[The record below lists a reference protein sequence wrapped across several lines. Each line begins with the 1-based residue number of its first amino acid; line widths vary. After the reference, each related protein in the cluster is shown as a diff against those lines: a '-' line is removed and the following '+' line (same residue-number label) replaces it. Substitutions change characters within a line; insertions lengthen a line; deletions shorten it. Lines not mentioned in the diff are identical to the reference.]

1 VRRTLQVADVTLRGL
16 VRGARR
22 GGAGLRGAV
31 LRASLV
37 ASWGLSA
44 VLSVTLAPSSAASP
58 APRQVAARVLPAL
71 QSGLRFSVTG
81 ALRGTLSFNAAQ
93 CKSQL
98 LGNGASGLI
107 VIFQWRTSLAGL
119 SALPGGGQMVG
130 PQVYYV
136 QIGDS
141 STKGGTFTG
150 ALSQDQG
157 RGNWVVLQV
166 AGRYEYIAAN
176 GTFTNHINSG
186 SLNVGLVPDRHP
198 TGPYVAGKGDV
209 HVSGN
214 WSCPKP

>member
-1 VRRTLQVADVTLRGL
+1 MTLQVADVTPRGL
-16 VRGARR
+16 ACGARR
-22 GGAGLRGAV
+22 GVRRVTRGRAPGFARRFCGAFCRTLRHPGA
-31 LRASLV
+31 A
-37 ASWGLSA
+37 
-44 VLSVTLAPSSAASP
+44 SAASP
-58 APRQVAARVLPAL
+58 APARSPSAPAL
-71 QSGLRFSVTG
+71 PSGLRFSVTG
-81 ALRGTLSFNAAQ
+81 ALRGTLSFNTAQ

-119 SALPGGGQMVG
+119 FALPGGAQMVG

-136 QIGDS
+136 QIGDDT
-141 STKGGTFTG
+141 TKGGTFTG
-150 ALSQDQG
+150 ALSQNQG
-157 RGNWVVLQV
+157 SGNWVVLQA

-186 SLNVGLVPDRHP
+186 SLNVALIPDRHP

-209 HVSGN
+209 RVSGI